1 MTGRPDETGRSG
13 RSDGM
18 SEWADRNSWR
28 AGDYVER
35 ARYTHALPANLCAE
49 LEGASARARHIAFH
63 ELAPQDVPLPGLA
76 GTIGALFDAL
86 EHGAGFAV
94 LSGLPGARLDRD
106 ANAHLLASLCA
117 HLGRVADQNAG
128 KKKIEDI
135 VDRGLPMDEKNRGYM
150 GTHAIGFHTDGAD
163 FTALYCLNQAAEGG
177 DSTIASASAVY
188 ETIRAERP
196 DVLAILERG
205 FHHHRRGEQ
214 PAGEAVMTERLP
226 VFWSDN
232 RLVHCLYNR
241 NPPSWL
247 EGPGLSYPAA
257 ESAALDV
264 LDATLARPDVHL
276 RMTLAPGEVQFI
288 NNYNVLHAR
297 TAYRDGPGKR
307 RHLLRLWLQNARC
320 RRAGPNIIDLYAPW
334 HGRKR
339 RGESVM
345 ANPIGGQATG
355 PGRPPDAAVAMGSR

>member
-1 MTGRPDETGRSG
+1 
-13 RSDGM
+13 M

-28 AGDYVER
+28 AGDYADP
-35 ARYTHALPANLCAE
+35 ARYTLALPANLCVE
-49 LEGASARARHIAFH
+49 LESASARARHIALH
-63 ELAPQDVPLPGLA
+63 DLTPQDVPVPGLA
-76 GTIGALFDAL
+76 GMIEALFDAL
-86 EHGAGFAV
+86 ERGAGFAV

-106 ANAHLLASLCA
+106 ANAHLLASLCT

-135 VDRGLPMDEKNRGYM
+135 VDRGLPMDEKTRGYM

-163 FTALYCLNQAAEGG
+163 FTALYCLNQSAEGG
-177 DSTIASASAVY
+177 NSAIASASAVY

-214 PAGEAVMTERLP
+214 PVGEAIMTERLP
-226 VFWSDN
+226 VFWTDN

-247 EGPGLSYPAA
+247 EGTGLYYTAA
-257 ESAALDV
+257 ETEALDV

-276 RMTLAPGEVQFI
+276 SMALAPGEVQLI
-288 NNYNVLHAR
+288 NNYNILHAR
-297 TAYRDGPGKR
+297 SAYRDGPGRR
-307 RHLLRLWLQNARC
+307 RHLLRLWLQNASC
-320 RRAGPNIIDLYAPW
+320 QRAGPNIIDLYAPW

-339 RGESVM
+339 RG
-345 ANPIGGQATG
+345 AALPAAPAADHR
-355 PGRPPDAAVAMGSR
+355 PGAAAGARQ